1 MTMQHLKLN
10 QTANA
15 HTTAAQQI
23 IGKRGVLSMLVSALF
38 MGGAAIVVI
47 GGHTNSAFALS
58 LGEPTLRSFLG
69 ESLDVSLPLMESAE
83 NENVDTNCFALQRV
97 AGDETYLHG
106 REIKLSVAEIR
117 GSKRLRVQSLGPV
130 SEPVVKLRM
139 RATCGGGTVVRD
151 YALLLDPAPQAPNSI
166 APPSTLV
173 APTVTAAVPVRPST
187 PASADRS
194 PGVWVA
200 REGDSMKGIA
210 TGLFPKSKR
219 NQGRYVAALRNTN
232 PSIAGY
238 AASAPL
244 PPGTNIALPDLRS
257 LPQNPQ
263 RKPPLALPEKPVNR
277 ASSGTTSVQNKSTT
291 AVEPALAKP
300 KRTPS
305 EMRADKAAKLNLN
318 KPQATKPSGFS
329 LKLSGGDVDTSRS
342 AGVTEETR
350 AGMRQKQ
357 LLLDADDQV
366 AALLTL
372 SNSVKRLEKRLD
384 AMQGRPAGSTQAE
397 NTSPNASALP
407 STAGAVS
414 AAVAPKTEATVP
426 VITPSPTTGIDG
438 ASTPASNPA
447 AAPAAP
453 ITAATSASD
462 AKNAKTTDAK
472 RPRASATA
480 STSIADD
487 FIANW
492 QLWLGGAA
500 VALGLVALAQL
511 ARRRKAIKPTYRI
524 EGNTLLRPNSGN
536 SAAFDADSAN
546 ANTNDVPEG
555 IGAGQIAS
563 LEARR
568 QSAEALL
575 KRVTPALGA
584 TEAATSVATK
594 DDADVAFDLD
604 PKPARSG
611 TALHSR
617 GLNSPENRVRRLK
630 YMAERFPELGSG
642 TVSIDDSVSV
652 INAARLYYDEKQADK
667 AIELLTFGVEERPQQ
682 LSLWLALF
690 EVYRLENMAVPFTE
704 LATKFHVLF
713 AASPEWPKVRHIG
726 YELNPYEH
734 LFADAVEGVLMG
746 ESPFD
751 SMQDNWLNAPVDMS
765 SHFFAQQLRQSLF
778 AEFNV
783 LPNQLDFSPNVI
795 ETAGS

>member
-1 MTMQHLKLN
+1 MQYLKLD
-10 QTANA
+10 QAANA
-15 HTTAAQQI
+15 YAMAARHV
-23 IGKRGVLSMLVSALF
+23 IGKRGILSMLVSALF
-38 MGGAAIVVI
+38 MGSAVVI
-47 GGHTNSAFALS
+47 SGHTNSAFALS

-117 GSKRLRVQSLGPV
+117 GSKRLRIQSLGPV

-139 RATCGGGTVVRD
+139 RATCGGGAVVRD
-151 YALLLDPAPQAPNSI
+151 YALLLDPAPQAPGNITPPSVVI
-166 APPSTLV
+166 APIAVAV
-173 APTVTAAVPVRPST
+173 APVKPNTAVA
-187 PASADRS
+187 ADRS

-210 TGLFPKSKR
+210 SGLFPKSKR
-219 NQGRYVAALRNTN
+219 NQGRYVSALRNTN

-257 LPQNPQ
+257 LPQNAQ
-263 RKPPLALPEKPVNR
+263 RTPPLALPDKPVNR
-277 ASSGTTSVQNKSTT
+277 ASSGTTSVQNKSAI
-291 AVEPALAKP
+291 AVDPALAKP

-305 EMRADKAAKLNLN
+305 EMRADKAAKLNLT
-318 KPQATKPSGFS
+318 KPQTTKPSGFS

-397 NTSPNASALP
+397 NTALNASALP
-407 STAGAVS
+407 STASAVS
-414 AAVAPKTEATVP
+414 AAADPKTEVSVP
-426 VITPSPTTGIDG
+426 FITPSPTTNIVG

-453 ITAATSASD
+453 VTATAPASDPKNTKIADAKSPRTSA
-462 AKNAKTTDAK
+462 AAA
-472 RPRASATA
+472 
-480 STSIADD
+480 TSIADD
-487 FIANW
+487 FIADW
-492 QLWLGGAA
+492 PLWLVGGAI
-500 VALGLVALAQL
+500 ALGLVALLQIN
-511 ARRRKAIKPTYRI
+511 RRRKAIKPTYRI
-524 EGNTLLRPNSGN
+524 EENTLLRPNSGN
-536 SAAFDADSAN
+536 NAAFDADSADAHAN
-546 ANTNDVPEG
+546 ANDVPAG

-563 LEARR
+563 FEARR
-568 QSAEALL
+568 HSAEALM
-575 KRVTPALGA
+575 KRATPALGG
-584 TEAATSVATK
+584 TDAATGVATK

-604 PKPARSG
+604 PKPARSS
-611 TALHSR
+611 TASHSR

-682 LSLWLALF
+682 LPLWLALF
-690 EVYRLENMAVPFTE
+690 EVYRLENMAEPFTE

-795 ETAGS
+795 ETAAS